1 MNMTKASLAY
11 ENDEVVS
18 HNINFIWNRGCI
30 SLHWDSNKDVGV
42 FIIAFS
48 VL

>member
-18 HNINFIWNRGCI
+18 HNINFI
-30 SLHWDSNKDVGV
+30 
-42 FIIAFS
+42 
-48 VL
+48 